1 MPPDEILMRYQLLAF
16 VCSMLLVITSS
27 LATSQTKVTRPPA
40 VPSAVRAACDMAFAI
55 AKTTPGVSVRR
66 STGTFNDETLRMP
79 ILGCGL
85 ALSGSFK
92 RAEATGDAA
101 IRLRDAFMAQG
112 WTEMPAYGADGTDG
126 TSSAFRRGAVSC
138 LVRGTWDGGADDDPS
153 LPPEDWYKVAT
164 FCTSPIFPETR

>member
-1 MPPDEILMRYQLLAF
+1 MKSAHKQRIVLAASF
-16 VCSMLLVITSS
+16 PVFLIASS
-27 LATSQTKVTRPPA
+27 QATAQTKVAKPPA

-55 AKTTPGVSVRR
+55 AKATPGVSVRR

-79 ILGCGL
+79 IFGCGL

-112 WTEMPAYGADGTDG
+112 WTEMPAYTADGTDG
-126 TSSAFRRGAVSC
+126 TSFAFRRGAVSC
-138 LVRGTWDGGADDDPS
+138 LIRGTWDGGADDDPS